1 MAHDIR
7 ARRSQLQ
14 ISQSQLARLSGV
26 SRFKICMHEL
36 GDKPLNKKDEKE
48 VEKAIRNEAARIH
61 RCLRRIGMGGTRTE
75 A

>member
-7 ARRSQLQ
+7 ARRSQLR

-36 GDKPLNKKDEKE
+36 GDKRLNEKDEKE

-61 RCLRRIGMGGTRTE
+61 RRLRRIGMGRTRKE

>member
-1 MAHDIR
+1 MAHNIR
-7 ARRSQLQ
+7 ARRFQLR

-48 VEKAIRNEAARIH
+48 VEKAIRNEAARIQ
-61 RCLRRIGMGGTRTE
+61 RCLRRVGMGGTRKE
-75 A
+75 R